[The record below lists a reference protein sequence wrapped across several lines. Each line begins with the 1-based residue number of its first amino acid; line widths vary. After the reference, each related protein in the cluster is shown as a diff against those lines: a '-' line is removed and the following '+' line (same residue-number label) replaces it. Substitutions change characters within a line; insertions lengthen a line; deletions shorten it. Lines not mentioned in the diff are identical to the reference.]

1 MSGRIKRWVAR
12 LLMAMMCIS
21 CALPVYAATT
31 KDKINSKKNQIA
43 NLESERKALE
53 SKIAQLKKDQ
63 KNILA
68 YIELLDV
75 ELNGISDKLIGLEDE
90 KVVLEGDIATTE
102 GNLASA
108 EDTEASQYE
117 SMKLRIK
124 YMYENGNENFLDL
137 LLSSENM
144 EDFLNKAEYVEKI
157 TEYDRNML
165 DLYAKTREDI
175 AAYKEQLLDEKTE
188 LELLIELTEAEYAN
202 MELLIASKEEEL
214 NKYDANIADNEAL
227 QEELD
232 AEWDDMNSD
241 LKALE
246 EQLKKEEE
254 EAKKKKVI
262 YDGGQFIWP
271 LKNNFKVTSNYGYRT
286 HPVTGKKY
294 SFHNGIDI
302 GASSGT
308 PILSAYKG
316 VVATV
321 AYTSLA
327 GNYIMINHGSGL
339 YTVYMH
345 CSKIIAKQGQ
355 TVKQG
360 DTIALVGSTGRS
372 TAPHLHFSVRLNGE
386 YVNPGPYI
394 GYNK

>member
-1 MSGRIKRWVAR
+1 MSGKVKRWVAR
-12 LLMAMMCIS
+12 FLMVAMCIS

-31 KDKINSKKNQIA
+31 KDKINNKKDQIA
-43 NLESERKALE
+43 NLEEERKELE
-53 SKIAQLKKDQ
+53 AKIAQLKKDQ
-63 KNILA
+63 KNIMA

-102 GNLASA
+102 ENLASA
-108 EDTEASQYE
+108 ELTEAEQYE

-137 LLSSENM
+137 LLSSDNM

-175 AAYKEQLLDEKTE
+175 AVYKEQLLDEKTE

-232 AEWDDMNSD
+232 AEWDDMNDD

-246 EQLKKEEE
+246 AQLKKEEE

-294 SFHNGIDI
+294 SFHNGMDI

-308 PILSAYKG
+308 PILAAYKG

-386 YVNPGPYI
+386 
-394 GYNK
+394 

>member
-1 MSGRIKRWVAR
+1 
-12 LLMAMMCIS
+12 
-21 CALPVYAATT
+21 T

-102 GNLASA
+102 ENLASA

-157 TEYDRNML
+157 AEYDRNML

>member
-1 MSGRIKRWVAR
+1 MSGKIKRWVAR
-12 LLMAMMCIS
+12 FLMVMICVS

-31 KDKINSKKNQIA
+31 KDKISNKKNQIA
-43 NLESERKALE
+43 NLETERKELE
-53 SKIAQLKKDQ
+53 AKIAQLKKDQ
-63 KNILA
+63 KNIMA
-68 YIELLDV
+68 YIGLLDI

-102 GNLASA
+102 ENLANA
-108 EDTEASQYE
+108 ELTEAEQYE

-137 LLSSENM
+137 LLSSDNM

-157 TEYDRNML
+157 AEYDRNML

-175 AAYKEQLLDEKTE
+175 AAYREQLLDEKTE

-232 AEWDDMNSD
+232 AEWDDMNDD

-246 EQLKKEEE
+246 AQLKKEEE
-254 EAKKKKVI
+254 EAKRKKVI

-271 LKNNFKVTSNYGYRT
+271 LKNNFKVTSKYGYRT

-294 SFHNGIDI
+294 SFHNGMDI
-302 GASSGT
+302 AASSGT

-327 GNYIMINHGSGL
+327 GNYIMVNHGSGL

>member
-1 MSGRIKRWVAR
+1 MSGKVKRWIAR
-12 LLMAMMCIS
+12 FLVVIICFS
-21 CALPVYAATT
+21 CVLPVYAATT
-31 KDKINSKKNQIA
+31 KDKINDKKNQIES
-43 NLESERKALE
+43 LEQERKDLE
-53 SKIAQLKKDQ
+53 AKIEKLKKEQ
-63 KNILA
+63 SGIKNHL
-68 YIELLDV
+68 ELLDV
-75 ELNGISDKLIGLEDE
+75 ELNAISDTLMGLEDE
-90 KVVLEGDIATTE
+90 KIVLESDIATTE
-102 GNLASA
+102 TNL
-108 EDTEASQYE
+108 EDAQNTEAEQYA

-124 YMYENGNENFLDL
+124 YMYENGNENL
-137 LLSSENM
+137 LEMLLNANNM

-157 TEYDRNML
+157 AEYDRDML
-165 DLYAKTREDI
+165 DQYVMTRQNIE
-175 AAYKEQLLDEKTE
+175 AYKEQLLDEKTE
-188 LELLIELTEAEYAN
+188 LELLIELTEGEFAN
-202 MELLIASKEEEL
+202 MELLIAAKEEEM
-214 NKYDANIADNEAL
+214 NKYYANIADNEAL

-232 AEWDDMNSD
+232 AEWDDMNDD

-271 LKNNFKVTSNYGYRT
+271 LKNNFKVTSKYGYRT
-286 HPVTGKKY
+286 HPVTGQKY
-294 SFHNGIDI
+294 SFHNGMDI

-308 PILSAYKG
+308 PILSVYKG
-316 VVATV
+316 VVAKV

-345 CSKIIAKQGQ
+345 CSKVIAKEGQ

-360 DTIALVGSTGRS
+360 QTIALVGSTGRS

>member
-12 LLMAMMCIS
+12 LLMVMMCIF

-31 KDKINSKKNQIA
+31 KDKINNKKDQIA
-43 NLESERKALE
+43 SLEAERKALE
-53 SKIAQLKKDQ
+53 AKIAQLKKDQ
-63 KNILA
+63 KNIMA

-90 KVVLEGDIATTE
+90 KVTLEGDIATTE
-102 GNLASA
+102 ENLADA
-108 EDTEASQYE
+108 EDTEANQYE

-137 LLSSENM
+137 LLGSENM

-175 AAYKEQLLDEKTE
+175 EAYKEQLLDEKTE
-188 LELLIELTEAEYAN
+188 LELLIELTEAEFAN
-202 MELLIASKEEEL
+202 MEMLIASKEAEVD
-214 NKYDANIADNEAL
+214 KYYKSIADNEQL
-227 QEELD
+227 QDEID
-232 AEWDDMNSD
+232 ADWEDLNDD

-271 LKNNFKVTSNYGYRT
+271 LKNNFKVTSKYGYRY
-286 HPVTGKKY
+286 HPITKKY
-294 SFHNGIDI
+294 HLHNGTDI
-302 GASSGT
+302 AASTGT
-308 PILSAYKG
+308 PILAVYKG

-321 AYTSLA
+321 SYTSSA

-345 CSKIIAKQGQ
+345 CHKIIAKVGQ

-360 DTIALVGSTGRS
+360 DTIALVGSTGSS
-372 TAPHLHFSVRLNGE
+372 TAPHLHFSVRLNGS
-386 YVNPGPYI
+386 YVDSGPYI
-394 GYNK
+394 GVK

>member
-1 MSGRIKRWVAR
+1 MSERIKRWVAR
-12 LLMAMMCIS
+12 FLMVMMCIF

-31 KDKINSKKNQIA
+31 KDKINNKKNQIA
-43 NLESERKALE
+43 NLEAERKELE
-53 SKIAQLKKDQ
+53 AKIAQLKKDQ

-75 ELNGISDKLIGLEDE
+75 ELNEISDKLIGLEDE
-90 KVVLEGDIATTE
+90 KVTLEGDIATTE
-102 GNLASA
+102 NNLAEA
-108 EDTEASQYE
+108 EDTEVTQYE
-117 SMKLRIK
+117 TMKLRIK
-124 YMYENGNENFLDL
+124 YMYENGNENFLAL
-137 LLSSENM
+137 LLNSENM

-157 TEYDRNML
+157 AEYDRNML

-214 NKYDANIADNEAL
+214 NKYDANIADNVAL

-232 AEWDDMNSD
+232 AEWDGMNDD

-254 EAKKKKVI
+254 EAKRKKVI

-271 LKNNFKVTSNYGYRT
+271 LKNNFKVTSKYGYRT
-286 HPVTGKKY
+286 HPVTGQPY

>member
-1 MSGRIKRWVAR
+1 MSGKLKKLSAW
-12 LLMAMMCIS
+12 LLVGVLSFSYI
-21 CALPVYAATT
+21 LPVYAATT
-31 KDKINSKKNQIA
+31 KDKINDKKDQLA
-43 NLESERKALE
+43 QLESERKQLE
-53 SKIAQLKKDQ
+53 EKIEKLKKEQ
-63 KNILA
+63 SNIKS
-68 YIELLDV
+68 YIEFLDV
-75 ELNGISDKLIGLEDE
+75 ELNGISDKLISLDEEKVELEGNIETTQANLEDAKE
-90 KVVLEGDIATTE
+90 
-102 GNLASA
+102 
-108 EDTEASQYE
+108 TEAEQYA

-124 YMYENGNENFLDL
+124 YMYENGNENFMDL
-137 LLSSENM
+137 LISSADLK
-144 EDFLNKAEYVEKI
+144 DFLNRAEYIEKI
-157 TEYDRNML
+157 TEYDRDML
-165 DLYAKTREDI
+165 DLYVETRISIEEYE
-175 AAYKEQLLDEKTE
+175 AQLLAEKEE
-188 LELLIELTEAEYAN
+188 LELLIELTEGEYAN
-202 MELLIASKEEEL
+202 MELLIASKEEEM
-214 NKYDANIADNEAL
+214 NRYYANIADNEAL

-232 AEWDDMNSD
+232 AEWDDMNDD

-254 EAKKKKVI
+254 EAKRKKVI

-271 LKNNFKVTSNYGYRT
+271 LKNNFKVTSKYGYRT

-308 PILSAYKG
+308 PILAVYKG
-316 VVATV
+316 VVAKV
-321 AYTSLA
+321 ARTSLA
-327 GNYIMINHGSGL
+327 GNYIMVNHGSGL

-345 CSKIIAKQGQ
+345 CSKIIAKEGQ

-394 GYNK
+394 GYNQ

>member
-1 MSGRIKRWVAR
+1 MSGRIKKWVAR
-12 LLMAMMCIS
+12 LLMVMMCIS

-31 KDKINSKKNQIA
+31 KDKINNKKDQIA
-43 NLESERKALE
+43 NLEAERKALE
-53 SKIAQLKKDQ
+53 EKLAQLKKEQ
-63 KNILA
+63 KNIQA
-68 YIELLDV
+68 YVELLDV

-90 KVVLEGDIATTE
+90 KTVLEGDIATTE
-102 GNLASA
+102 ENLANA

-124 YMYENGNENFLDL
+124 YMYENGNENYLDL
-137 LLSSENM
+137 LLSSESM

-175 AAYKEQLLDEKTE
+175 AAYREQLLDEKTE

-202 MELLIASKEEEL
+202 MELLISSKEEEL
-214 NKYDANIADNEAL
+214 NKYYANIEDNEEL
-227 QEELD
+227 QKELD
-232 AEWDDMNSD
+232 AEWDDMNND
-241 LKALE
+241 LKSLE

-254 EAKKKKVI
+254 EAAKKKVI

-271 LKNNFKVTSNYGYRT
+271 LKNNFKVTSKYGYRT
-286 HPVTGKKY
+286 HPVTGEKY
-294 SFHNGIDI
+294 SFHNGMDI
-302 GASSGT
+302 SASSGT
-308 PILSAYKG
+308 PILSVYNG

-321 AYTSLA
+321 AKTSLA

-345 CSKIIAKQGQ
+345 CSKIIAKVGQ

-386 YVNPGPYI
+386 YVNPGPYV